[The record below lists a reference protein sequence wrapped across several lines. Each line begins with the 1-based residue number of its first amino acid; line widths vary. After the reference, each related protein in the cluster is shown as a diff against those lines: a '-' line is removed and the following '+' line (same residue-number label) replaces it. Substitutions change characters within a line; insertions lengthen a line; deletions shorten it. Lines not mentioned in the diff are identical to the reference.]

1 MVIQGRGSG
10 CTIFHWAV
18 CAIGLGIITLRAHAQ
33 PAASQPSSNLP
44 LTGTVPVK
52 ALQFEGNMR
61 FSSER
66 LNREVA
72 EIVHRN
78 NGNLTLDDL
87 EEIRQRLT
95 LLYINAGYINSGAIL
110 PDQTIDKER
119 GVVRFQI
126 VEGKLN
132 KIDVS
137 GRTRLR
143 RGYLEDRIWRDKGQ
157 PLDALQLRNNLEI
170 LRQNPNIKSVNA
182 ELN

>member
-10 CTIFHWAV
+10 RKTFHWAV
-18 CAIGLGIITLRAHAQ
+18 CAICLGFSTLLVNAQ

-44 LTGTVPVK
+44 LAGAVSVK
-52 ALQFEGNMR
+52 ALQFEGNTR

-72 EIVHRN
+72 EILHRN

-110 PDQTIDKER
+110 PDQTI
-119 GVVRFQI
+119 
-126 VEGKLN
+126 
-132 KIDVS
+132 
-137 GRTRLR
+137 
-143 RGYLEDRIWRDKGQ
+143 
-157 PLDALQLRNNLEI
+157 
-170 LRQNPNIKSVNA
+170 
-182 ELN
+182 